1 MYIGLSNHHQVIF
14 THLIDRVQSK
24 DQDAGQTL
32 ILAHRRELVEQAARH
47 CQNTYPSKSVDIE
60 MGNLHAT
67 GFADITV
74 ASVLSIISGDRLQKF
89 DARRFKLILVDE
101 AHHIVATSYMKVL
114 EHFRL
119 KTLTDSSPALV
130 GVSATLSRFD
140 GLALGTALDHVVY
153 HKDYVDMIEEK
164 WLTDARFTTVNTKA
178 DLRKVKSGLSGDFL
192 SSSLSSVINTPRIN
206 DLTVRAWLSRASE
219 RKSTLVFCV
228 DVAHVKAL
236 EAMFREYG
244 MDARSI
250 VGTDLIRDRDATLD
264 AFKRQEF
271 PILLNCAIF
280 TEGTDI
286 PNIDCI
292 LLARPTK
299 SRNLLVQMIGRG
311 MRLHSDKENCHIIDL
326 VSSLETGIVSTPT
339 LFGLDPA
346 EILKE
351 ATTDELTGMRKQKL
365 ADKGVCDADIKID
378 TVVDNPANL
387 VITDYDSVQDLI
399 EDTSGE
405 RHIRAIS
412 RLAWVQVDQDRY
424 ILSADPTSYLTIEKV
439 ADDKFQVRHNAKV
452 NNLPKV
458 DEKKW
463 VPYARARVLATQP
476 TLSDAVHSAD
486 TFAKSTFVWRMIA
499 VDQPWR
505 KDPATEGQLDFL
517 NKYREGN
524 EKLAA
529 ESINKGKAGDMITKI
544 KFGAKGRFDRIKAV
558 VRKQEKEGEDRS
570 KRQSIK
576 ERETVRV
583 GPIPL
588 LKV

>member
-1 MYIGLSNHHQVIF
+1 MIF
-14 THLIDRVQSK
+14 THLIDRVVSRH
-24 DQDAGQTL
+24 QDSTQTL
-32 ILAHRRELVEQAARH
+32 ILVHRRELVEQAAKH

-89 DARRFKLILVDE
+89 DPKRFKLVLVDE
-101 AHHIVATSYMKVL
+101 AHHIVAASYLRVL
-114 EHFRL
+114 EHFGLETPRE
-119 KTLTDSSPALV
+119 SSPALV

-140 GLALGTALDHVVY
+140 GLALGTVIDQIVY

-164 WLTDARFTTVNTKA
+164 WLTDARFTTVNIKA
-178 DLRKVKSGLSGDFL
+178 DLRKVKSAASGDFL
-192 SSSLSSVINTPRIN
+192 SSSLSQAINTPAIN
-206 DLTVRAWLSRASE
+206 LLTVRAWMERAGE

-228 DVAHVKAL
+228 DVAHVRGL
-236 EAMFREYG
+236 TETFRDHG
-244 MDARSI
+244 IDARSI

-271 PILLNCAIF
+271 PVLLNCAIF

-286 PNIDCI
+286 PNIDCV

-311 MRLHSDKENCHIIDL
+311 MRLHSGKEDCHIIDL
-326 VSSLETGIVSTPT
+326 VSSLQTGIVSTPT

-351 ATTDELTGMRKQKL
+351 ATADEMRSLRDRKQ
-365 ADKGVCDADIKID
+365 AGQSMNDSTPSTTTEPSV
-378 TVVDNPANL
+378 NL
-387 VITDYDSVQDLI
+387 VLTDYDSVQDLI

-412 RLAWVQVDQDRY
+412 KLAWVQVALDRY
-424 ILSADPTSYLTIEKV
+424 ILSADNNAYLTIEKV
-439 ADDKFQVRHNAKV
+439 EEDKFQVRYNAKV
-452 NNLPKV
+452 PRYSRA
-458 DEKKW
+458 EESKW
-463 VPYARARVLATQP
+463 IPYARPRELAVQH

-486 TFAKSTFVWRMIA
+486 TFAKNTFVWRMIA
-499 VDQPWR
+499 LSQSWR

-517 NKYREGN
+517 NKYRGTDEQ
-524 EKLAA
+524 LTA
-529 ESINKGKAGDMITKI
+529 SDISKGRAGDMITKM

-558 VRKQEKEGEDRS
+558 ARKHEREEG
-570 KRQSIK
+570 KHAKQQK
-576 ERETVRV
+576 MLERETVRV
-583 GPIPL
+583 GPLHQGEFISSNA
-588 LKV
+588 